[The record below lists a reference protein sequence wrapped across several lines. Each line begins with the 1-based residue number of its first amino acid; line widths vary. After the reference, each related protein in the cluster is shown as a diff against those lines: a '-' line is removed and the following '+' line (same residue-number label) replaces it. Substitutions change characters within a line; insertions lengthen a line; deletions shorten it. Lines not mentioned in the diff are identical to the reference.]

1 MWCPDESGFH
11 TFKLGDPFGHNTENS
26 RIEAN
31 ENAVSN
37 FWENLGASMMAR
49 AAATDPTVVDDTTLP
64 FTVEAYP
71 NPFNPQTSFRIT
83 LPEQAHVRLTVY
95 DVLGRQIVVL
105 VDGTRLAGTHEAAS
119 TGRAFPV
126 ASISIA

>member
-11 TFKLGDPFGHNTENS
+11 TFKLGDSSHNAEST

-31 ENAVSN
+31 ENTVSN
-37 FWENLGASMMAR
+37 FWENLGSSMMAR
-49 AAATDPTVVDDTTLP
+49 AAAEDPTAVDDAALP

-95 DVLGRQIVVL
+95 DVLGREVMVL
-105 VDGTRLAGTHEAAS
+105 VDGTRLAGPHEAAS

-126 ASISIA
+126 ASMSIA